1 MNAISK
7 TQFVQINDTRWLA
20 ITDEESSGWK
30 EACVELPSDAEFTII
45 DEHTVDST
53 VFVTIEKDTSIE

>member
-1 MNAISK
+1 
-7 TQFVQINDTRWLA
+7 VQINDTRWLA

-30 EACVELPSDAEFTII
+30 EACVELPSDTQFTII

-53 VFVTIEKDTSIE
+53 VFVTIEEDASIE